1 MRFRPPL
8 RASVTR
14 REEKQ
19 QKLRDFV
26 IDRIPG
32 ARADCGPAREL
43 LLIAR
48 SVDSPVVK
56 AIAGLAR
63 EIASNGLSVRMI
75 VARADKE
82 TLPQG
87 WSFADPAAA
96 FHHEIRWARNPRL
109 LEAHEQLVLGTETCW
124 IGDSMRRDPSKCD
137 AFENYVDACPQTAN
151 SAAVSFERLWS
162 VSEPLRIEGSRP
174 HGEAGSHGQ
183 PTFDAATRH

>member
-14 REEKQ
+14 RGEKQ

-32 ARADCGPAREL
+32 ARADTAPAREL
-43 LLIAR
+43 LLVAR
-48 SVDSPVVK
+48 SVESPVVK
-56 AIAGLAR
+56 AVAGLAR

-82 TLPQG
+82 SLPQG

-96 FHHEIRWARNPRL
+96 FTHEIRWARNPRL
-109 LEAHEQLVLGTETCW
+109 IEAHEQLVLGAETCW

-137 AFENYVDACPQTAN
+137 AFENYVEACPQTAGA
-151 SAAVSFERLWS
+151 AAVSFERLWT
-162 VSEPLRIEGSRP
+162 VSEPLLIEGARP
-174 HGEAGSHGQ
+174 PGDTAGFGR
-183 PTFDAATRH
+183 PAFDVATRH